1 VIISEIVEPKELCCP
16 ITNKL
21 FITPVSAGDGRI
33 YEKDAIEQ
41 WVNEKGCSPT
51 FEKISLKN
59 VVPSNL
65 HKSRVIDFRE
75 NRFKKII
82 YFVELMLDEESVG
95 DVLEKLLSVAE
106 EDSKFLKRQYQ
117 YVNVL
122 KSFNNI
128 RKNNL
133 YMEAPIID
141 LELLFKN
148 LVKYKKYPEAIVIGD
163 IIVVRYEK
171 DGANPEK
178 MEWILKQLVFI
189 TDNIEEKKSYKLK
202 LYTIYI
208 NGNKW
213 ESLQG
218 FIIEHISNLIDQ
230 DDKREAVKSGL
241 NELMNVFKEE
251 FNQVKFDILNE
262 VNGRLIENGMNL
274 IALPNDGNTD
284 TKYDNISTE
293 NKTIGN
299 EVKKTEVV
307 GEGNV
312 ITN

>member
-1 VIISEIVEPKELCCP
+1 
-16 ITNKL
+16 
-21 FITPVSAGDGRI
+21 
-33 YEKDAIEQ
+33 
-41 WVNEKGCSPT
+41 
-51 FEKISLKN
+51 LK
-59 VVPSNL
+59 
-65 HKSRVIDFRE
+65 K
-75 NRFKKII
+75 
-82 YFVELMLDEESVG
+82 
-95 DVLEKLLSVAE
+95 
-106 EDSKFLKRQYQ
+106 
-117 YVNVL
+117 
-122 KSFNNI
+122 
-128 RKNNL
+128 
-133 YMEAPIID
+133 
-141 LELLFKN
+141 
-148 LVKYKKYPEAIVIGD
+148 
-163 IIVVRYEK
+163 
-171 DGANPEK
+171 
-178 MEWILKQLVFI
+178 
-189 TDNIEEKKSYKLK
+189 KKSYKLK